1 MRPEQTSC
9 LLHSAHSSCGCIFRR
24 KLFPQSWRD
33 RCCAA
38 VSWRLSSCC
47 GLRASLTRK
56 HRTQLLLRRLP
67 NPPRRRRW
75 KTRKSAITYEL
86 YDDISGNLKS
96 TFTATITDVSG
107 SDISVRTSVIGN
119 SNVGFVNYDRSWNRT
134 SNDPW
139 RFTPNDGSG
148 IRPPLAVGKT
158 WSVKAND
165 FNGSAGVGQRRSVT
179 SKVVAQE
186 SVTTKAG
193 TFETFK
199 IETSFELQ
207 SSKDPTRKAQDLWQ
221 TWYAPSI
228 DHWVKQTSVFRSD
241 GRVRSKTS
249 TELVEYGR
257 R

>member
-1 MRPEQTSC
+1 M
-9 LLHSAHSSCGCIFRR
+9 
-24 KLFPQSWRD
+24 
-33 RCCAA
+33 
-38 VSWRLSSCC
+38 
-47 GLRASLTRK
+47 
-56 HRTQLLLRRLP
+56 LRRCFLATVVLLWSASILNAQTP
-67 NPPRRRRW
+67 N
-75 KTRKSAITYEL
+75 SASAPAASETAAQKMEDPQIGDHWTYEF
-86 YDDISGNLKS
+86 YDDISGDLKS

-107 SDISVRTSVIGN
+107 TDISVRTNVIGN

-134 SNDPW
+134 SNDSW

-148 IRPPLAVGKT
+148 IRPPLAVGKS
-158 WSVKAND
+158 WSVKANE
-165 FNGSAGVGQRRSVT
+165 FNSSAGIGQRRSVT

-207 SSKDPTRKAQDLWQ
+207 SSKDPTKKAQDLWQ

-241 GRVRSKTS
+241 GRVRSRTTS
-249 TELVEYGR
+249 ELIEYGR